1 MSNTAPIPSIGP
13 DVAPPKTT
21 PDPQSSSGS
30 SEPAIVAQ
38 PDESAAPAAAPEPL
52 NIQDLRLV
60 IEEDKSAGSYVYKTI
75 DPRSGK
81 VIAQIPRE
89 ELLKL
94 KEQPDYRPGSVI
106 NAQG

>member
-1 MSNTAPIPSIGP
+1 MSTTAPIPSIGP
-13 DVAPPKTT
+13 DVAPSKTT
-21 PDPQSSSGS
+21 QDPPNRGS
-30 SEPAIVAQ
+30 SEPAVVAQ
-38 PDESAAPAAAPEPL
+38 PDVTAATAQEPL

-60 IEEDKSAGSYVYKTI
+60 IEEDQSAGSYVYKTI
-75 DPRSGK
+75 DPRTGK

-94 KEQPDYRPGSVI
+94 KEKPDYRPGSVI

>member
-1 MSNTAPIPSIGP
+1 MSTTAPIPSIGP
-13 DVAPPKTT
+13 DVAPSKTT
-21 PDPQSSSGS
+21 QDPPGGS
-30 SEPAIVAQ
+30 SEPAVVAQ
-38 PDESAAPAAAPEPL
+38 PDAPAAAAVQEPL

-60 IEEDKSAGSYVYKTI
+60 IEEDQSAGSYVYKTI
-75 DPRSGK
+75 DPRTGK

-94 KEQPDYRPGSVI
+94 KEKPDYRPGSVI